1 MNKKIIQR
9 RIIEKIEVFLKTDD
23 ILLLYWARQVGKT
36 TIMKFIQQ
44 KLLYDKTYFF
54 DLENIE
60 YLQTIVLK
68 EIYEIPECKD
78 LIFYGGTSLR
88 FIFDLNRL
96 SEDLDF
102 IWKYLRFFILLS
114 KT

>member
-44 KLLYDKTYFF
+44 KLLYDKTYFS
-54 DLENIE
+54 I
-60 YLQTIVLK
+60 
-68 EIYEIPECKD
+68 
-78 LIFYGGTSLR
+78 
-88 FIFDLNRL
+88 
-96 SEDLDF
+96 
-102 IWKYLRFFILLS
+102 
-114 KT
+114 